1 VLNTVCGKKNKKK
14 FPLFIW
20 LRVGSSL
27 VTVLMPEGGLAAGEE
42 REEEKEEPD
51 AVEDTEFV
59 LIIEGDSTVNY
70 AIFVQYNTNL
80 GRCSRADRWI

>member
-1 VLNTVCGKKNKKK
+1 MLNTVRGKKNQKK

-20 LRVGSSL
+20 LRAGFSL
-27 VTVLMPEGGLAAGEE
+27 VTVSMPEGGLAAGEE

-59 LIIEGDSTVNY
+59 LTIQEDSTVNY
-70 AIFVQYNTNL
+70 AIFVQYVPSLISLLKSGTL
-80 GRCSRADRWI
+80 D

>member
-1 VLNTVCGKKNKKK
+1 
-14 FPLFIW
+14 
-20 LRVGSSL
+20 
-27 VTVLMPEGGLAAGEE
+27 MPDGGLAAGEE

-59 LIIEGDSTVNY
+59 LTVQGDSTVNY

-80 GRCSRADRWI
+80 GHCLRAEF

>member
-1 VLNTVCGKKNKKK
+1 
-14 FPLFIW
+14 
-20 LRVGSSL
+20 
-27 VTVLMPEGGLAAGEE
+27 MPEGGLAAGEE